1 MLNSIIRFS
10 LHNRLIILILAV
22 LTLGWGIWQAVSLPI
37 DVLPDLNRPRVTV
50 MTEAPGLA
58 PEEVEMLVTMPLEN
72 ALFGVTGATAIRSS
86 SVVGLSTI
94 VVEFDWNVGTTQ
106 SRQAVFERIQRSSDI
121 LPSGITPQMTPVASV
136 MGQIM
141 AITVRDE
148 SGKTSPLELR
158 TVSDWIVRKRLLAI
172 DGVSEVYVTG
182 GERKTYQVRVRPDD
196 LLRYGI
202 VIEDIEKAIQDGN
215 ENVSGGYLTKQGPKR
230 YLVRSIGRMKSADD
244 IRNLV
249 VKGTNNPPVLLY
261 QVADVKEEGAV
272 RVGDA
277 SLWVKDENNK
287 VSGSTAVMLTIGK
300 QPSQD
305 TRLLTDHILHEIESI
320 EQSLQKEYPGIK
332 IDSVYQQRTFID
344 LAIKNVLDALR
355 DGAFL
360 VLLVIAFF
368 LMSLRTTIIT
378 IVTIPLSLCV
388 TAIVFARMG
397 LSVNAMTL
405 GGLAVAIG
413 ELVDDAIVDVENIF
427 RRLRENAAAPLH
439 ESTLKVV
446 WLASTEIRNSI
457 VNGTIITVLVFF
469 PLYFLSGIEGRLFA
483 PLGMAYI
490 ISLLSSLLISLTVT
504 PVLSYYLLPSIFKK
518 EQKTNK
524 GIVQKISEG
533 MAGLAIRFSL
543 RFPWLVLGGS
553 TVVTII
559 FVFVFL
565 HLDRDFIP
573 SFNEGAI
580 QVNMDLMPGNSL
592 ETSSEIADRMA
603 QQLTEVDGIDH
614 VVRKTGRSEMDEH
627 AVPVNTSEFICTVSK
642 EKITDF
648 PNIVDRVHKIIG
660 PENFPGTIAFY
671 DQPLQHMINTLRSG
685 SRAKIAI
692 KIRGD
697 DLDLI
702 RKRSNEIEK
711 MLGTIRDIG
720 SPRTLPIQ
728 VDLPQ
733 IQINLKRDEL
743 ARYGLLPNDVNRTI
757 GIAMNGS
764 VASTMLEDQ
773 RFFDIVVRMNEDY
786 RENLEMLKQMP
797 IRLPN
802 QASDRTPSSLDKNS
816 KNNPIEQRSG
826 LIPLSA
832 VADIE
837 TNATGPGQIDHENS
851 RRQVMVQTS
860 PTKRGAVEVK
870 NDIDSVLKP
879 KWDHLTEGGIDIK
892 ITGLFESEQSA
903 SRLLAAL
910 SILALLGVFLIL
922 YHIFSSCSLALEVM
936 AILPLALVGAVAAL
950 WLTGQPR
957 TIPALVGMISLCGIA
972 SRNGILLMNH
982 YFHLVEFEG
991 ESMDKNMI
999 IRAGKDRVA
1008 PVLMTALTSA
1018 IGLLPLAL
1026 SPHLPGRELLYP
1038 IAVVVIGGLATS
1050 TVMEFFVRPAL
1061 FWTFGRKK
1069 AELLI
1074 RQRKESQ
1081 NDELQN
1087 VH

>member
-1 MLNSIIRFS
+1 MLNNIIRFS
-10 LHNRLIILILAV
+10 LHNRLIILVLAI
-22 LTLGWGIWQAVSLPI
+22 LTLCWGTWQAVSLPI

-72 ALFGVTGATAIRSS
+72 ALSGVTGATSMRSS
-86 SVVGLSTI
+86 SVAGLSTI
-94 VVEFDWNVGTTQ
+94 IVEFDWNIETTE
-106 SRQAVFERIQRSSDI
+106 SRQAVFERIQRSADI
-121 LPSGITPQMTPVASV
+121 LPKGITPQMTPVASV

-141 AITVRDE
+141 AITVRDL
-148 SGKTSPLELR
+148 SGKISPLDLR
-158 TVSDWIVRKRLLAI
+158 TVSDWVVRKRLLAI

-182 GERKTYQVRVRPDD
+182 GLRKTYQVCVRPDD
-196 LLRYGI
+196 LLRYDIGI
-202 VIEDIEKAIQDGN
+202 EEIEKAIQNGN

-230 YLVRSIGRMKSADD
+230 YLVRSIGRMKSVQD

-261 QVADVKEEGAV
+261 QIADVKEEGAAP
-272 RVGDA
+272 VGDS
-277 SLWVKDENNK
+277 SLWVKDHDNK

-305 TRLLTDHILHEIESI
+305 TRSLSDRILREIQSM
-320 EQSLQKEYPGIK
+320 EQSLQKDYPGIK
-332 IDSVYQQRTFID
+332 MDSVYQQRTFID

-360 VLLVIAFF
+360 VLIVIAFF
-368 LMSLRTTIIT
+368 LMSLRTTLIT

-388 TAIVFARMG
+388 SAIVFARLG

-427 RRLRENAAAPLH
+427 RRLRENASAEH
-439 ESTLKVV
+439 QESTLKVV
-446 WLASTEIRNSI
+446 WSASTEIRNSI

-469 PLYFLSGIEGRLFA
+469 PLFFLSGMEGRLFA
-483 PLGMAYI
+483 PLGMAYV

-504 PVLSYYLLPSIFKK
+504 PVLSFYLLPGIFKK
-518 EQKTNK
+518 VQKTKK
-524 GIVQKISEG
+524 GIIQKAAEG
-533 MAGLAIRFSL
+533 MAGMAIRFSL
-543 RFPWLVLGGS
+543 RFPWLILAGS
-553 TVVTII
+553 AVVTL
-559 FVFVFL
+559 FFGAVFL
-565 HLDRDFIP
+565 KLDRDFIP

-592 ETSSEIADRMA
+592 ETSSAIADNMA
-603 QQLTEVDGIDH
+603 KQLASLDGIDH

-648 PNIVDRVHKIIG
+648 PNIVDRVRKVISA
-660 PENFPGTIAFY
+660 ENFPGTIAFH

-685 SRAKIAI
+685 SRSKIAV

-702 RKRSNEIEK
+702 RRRSNDIMK
-711 MLGTIRDIG
+711 MIAEIRDIG
-720 SPRTLPIQ
+720 SPRSLPIQ
-728 VDLPQ
+728 IDLPQ
-733 IQINLKRDEL
+733 IRIDMKRDEL
-743 ARYGLLPNDVNRTI
+743 ARYGLLPNDINRTI
-757 GIAMNGS
+757 RIAMNGS
-764 VASTMLEDQ
+764 VASSMQEDQ
-773 RFFDIVVRMNEDY
+773 RSFDIVVRMNENY

-802 QASDRTPSSLDKNS
+802 QQPNRASLLDNKG
-816 KNNPIEQRSG
+816 NNDQKEPISG
-826 LIPLSA
+826 MIPLST
-832 VADIE
+832 VANIE
-837 TNATGPGQIDHENS
+837 TGASGPGQIDHENS
-851 RRQVMVQTS
+851 QRQVMVQTS
-860 PTKRGAVEVK
+860 PVKRGAVEVK
-870 NDIDSVLKP
+870 NDIDAVLKSN
-879 KWDHLTEGGIDIK
+879 WDHLTEGGIDIK

-910 SILALLGVFLIL
+910 SLLALLGVFLIL
-922 YHIFSSCSLALEVM
+922 YHLFSSGSLALEVM
-936 AILPLALVGAVAAL
+936 AILPLALVGAVGAL
-950 WLTGQPR
+950 WLTDQPR

-991 ESMDKNMI
+991 ESLDKNMI
-999 IRAGKDRVA
+999 VRAGKDRVA

-1038 IAVVVIGGLATS
+1038 IAVVVIGGLITS
-1050 TVMEFFVRPAL
+1050 TMMEFFVRPAL

-1069 AELLI
+1069 AEILI
-1074 RQRKESQ
+1074 LQRKKAEK
-1081 NDELQN
+1081 DELQN
-1087 VH
+1087 TH

>member
-10 LHNRLIILILAV
+10 LHNRLIILVLAILI
-22 LTLGWGIWQAVSLPI
+22 LGWGIWQAVSLPI

-58 PEEVEMLVTMPLEN
+58 PEEVEMLVTVPLEN
-72 ALFGVTGATAIRSS
+72 ALSGVTGSTAIRSS

-94 VVEFDWNVGTTQ
+94 IVEFDWNIGITE
-106 SRQAVFERIQRSSDI
+106 SRQAVFERIQRSADI
-121 LPSGITPQMTPVASV
+121 LPAGITPQMTPVASV

-141 AITVRDE
+141 AITVRDQY
-148 SGKTSPLELR
+148 GKISPLELR
-158 TVSDWIVRKRLLAI
+158 TVSDWVVRKRLLAL
-172 DGVSEVYVTG
+172 DGVSEVYVAG

-196 LLRYGI
+196 LLRYDI
-202 VIEDIEKAIQDGN
+202 VIEDVEKAIQDGN

-230 YLVRSIGRMKSADD
+230 YLVRSIGRLKSTED
-244 IRNLV
+244 IRKLV

-305 TRLLTDHILHEIESI
+305 TRLLTDNIMREIQSI

-332 IDSVYQQRTFID
+332 VDSVYQQRTFID

-368 LMSLRTTIIT
+368 LMSLRTTLIT

-427 RRLRENAAAPLH
+427 RRLRENVAA
-439 ESTLKVV
+439 EQRKSTLKVV

-457 VNGTIITVLVFF
+457 VNGTVITVLVFF

-483 PLGMAYI
+483 PLGMAYV

-504 PVLSYYLLPSIFKK
+504 PVLSYYLLPSVFKK
-518 EQKTNK
+518 EQKTQK
-524 GIVQKISEG
+524 GIVQKMSEG
-533 MAGLAIRFSL
+533 IASGAIRFSL
-543 RFPWLVLGGS
+543 RFPRLVLGGS
-553 TVVTII
+553 TVVVII
-559 FVFVFL
+559 SAVIFL
-565 HLDRDFIP
+565 NLDRDFIP

-592 ETSSEIADRMA
+592 ETSVAIADKMA
-603 QQLTEVDGIDH
+603 KQLVEVDGIDH

-627 AVPVNTSEFICTVSK
+627 AVPVNTSEFICSVSK

-648 PNIVDRVHKIIG
+648 SNIVDRLQKVISS
-660 PENFPGTIAFY
+660 ENFPGTIAFY

-692 KIRGD
+692 KVRGD

-711 MLGTIRDIG
+711 LLNGIRDIG
-720 SPRTLPIQ
+720 SLRLLPIQ
-728 VDLPQ
+728 IDLPQ

-743 ARYGLLPNDVNRTI
+743 ARYGLLPGDVNRTV
-757 GIAMNGS
+757 GTAMNGS
-764 VASTMLEDQ
+764 VASSMLEDQ
-773 RFFDIVVRMNEDY
+773 RFFDIVVRMSEEY

-802 QASDRTPSSLDKNS
+802 RIPNLDVSLLEKKGQDGPK
-816 KNNPIEQRSG
+816 EQLSG

-851 RRQVMVQTS
+851 RRQVMIQTS

-870 NDIDSVLKP
+870 NDIDSILKP
-879 KWDHLTEGGIDIK
+879 NRDRLTEGGIDIK

-910 SILALLGVFLIL
+910 SILALVGVFLIL
-922 YHIFSSCSLALEVM
+922 YHIFSSGSLALEVM
-936 AILPLALVGAVAAL
+936 AILPLALVGAVGAL

-999 IRAGKDRVA
+999 VRAGKDRVT

-1018 IGLLPLAL
+1018 IGLLPLAI

-1038 IAVVVIGGLATS
+1038 IAVVIIGGLITS

-1069 AELLI
+1069 AEILI
-1074 RQRKESQ
+1074 RQRKEVKK
-1081 NDELQN
+1081 DELQSI
-1087 VH
+1087 H